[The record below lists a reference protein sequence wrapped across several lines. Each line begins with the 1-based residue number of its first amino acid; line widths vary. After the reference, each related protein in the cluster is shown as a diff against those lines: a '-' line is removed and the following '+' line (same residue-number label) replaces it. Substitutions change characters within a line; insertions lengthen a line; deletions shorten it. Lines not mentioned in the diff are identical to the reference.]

1 LKTSWDNDSI
11 TSLGSW
17 LQCITT
23 LSEKKFFLI
32 TNLNLPWCNLRP
44 FPPILSKKMEKKMK
58 WKKGEIKKEEEEKAK
73 ERKEE
78 NKYS

>member
-1 LKTSWDNDSI
+1 
-11 TSLGSW
+11 
-17 LQCITT
+17 
-23 LSEKKFFLI
+23 
-32 TNLNLPWCNLRP
+32 
-44 FPPILSKKMEKKMK
+44 MEKKMK